1 MFVLI
6 ISYLYTRFENVFIV
20 TNSIKKFMWIMDSVL
35 TFAKEHFDLISL
47 FVGILGVGIAVVSL
61 IVELKKKRKK

>member
-1 MFVLI
+1 MFVPI

-20 TNSIKKFMWIMDSVL
+20 TNSIMKFMWIMDSVL

>member
-1 MFVLI
+1 M
-6 ISYLYTRFENVFIV
+6 
-20 TNSIKKFMWIMDSVL
+20 KFMWIMDSVL